1 MVKAGPMNAKKSDRR
16 KIIYPQG
23 FLHQILSLARLPIP
37 PPVQGILDFR
47 FRIYDFNAGS
57 LWRMRRAALCGEIH
71 RETAEPMSAFVM
83 RARHRR

>member
-16 KIIYPQG
+16 KIVYPQG
-23 FLHQILSLARLPIP
+23 FLHQILSLARPPIP

-57 LWRMRRAALCGEIH
+57 FMAHAARGVEY
-71 RETAEPMSAFVM
+71 RVVW
-83 RARHRR
+83 